1 LLQDEDVI
9 VIDRNFSANLSYFL
23 NSFTQPFR
31 DILGFLLFFREISN
45 SAEELFGPNNSSGG
59 SGNRR

>member
-1 LLQDEDVI
+1 
-9 VIDRNFSANLSYFL
+9 LSYFL